1 MVLPIKMTDSGD
13 QDVQEILAVHMAW
26 FDSNEDLVVEKMLPN
41 FADPGY
47 YQFNLNGHTYIS
59 PQEKARLWDNLHE
72 AGVSLA
78 NMTIVQEPQVYVE
91 GNLAYLL
98 AVWRCDVTVEDET
111 RVPDDISRWR
121 GLESPTTFRVTEVYR
136 KDDGKG
142 NPVWKIWHFHA
153 SPIADPT
160 SSRLA

>member
-1 MVLPIKMTDSGD
+1 MVLPIKMTDSSD
-13 QDVQEILAVHMAW
+13 PDVQEILAVHKAW
-26 FDSNEDLVVEKMLPN
+26 FDSNEDLVVEKMTPN

-47 YQFNLNGHTYIS
+47 YQFNLNGHTYTS
-59 PQEKARLWDNLHE
+59 LHEKATLWDNLH
-72 AGVSLA
+72 AVGVSLA
-78 NMTIVQEPQVYVE
+78 NMTIVQEPLVYVE

-98 AVWRCDVTVEDET
+98 AVWGCDVTVEDET
-111 RVPDDISRWR
+111 KVPDDIGRWR
-121 GLESPTTFRVTEVYR
+121 GLDTPATFRVTEVYR
-136 KDDGKG
+136 KDDGRG